1 MQHLRCI
8 TWDLLLCLMGSLVVA
23 HRLQAGG
30 SGVALCGFSCPATCG
45 ILVPWPGI
53 KPVFLVLQGGFLT
66 TVPPGKSLLCIYKPG
81 AYLKSPLACLTD
93 TSNDSSILIFPLSD
107 FLLCHCPS
115 SWLVELLD
123 TFLLKPPSHSTVPP
137 WPFSLPHAFLTP
149 ICQPA
154 LLTVFKMH
162 SHVLTFCAAAAQ
174 ALVAALHS
182 CLGPW
187 QWSPELVFPWCL
199 SVHSSHSDLLKDK
212 PGCTTRLNPQQLPV
226 TVGPAYPGLVPGS
239 S

>member
-1 MQHLRCI
+1 MSGLSWGTQHLRCV
-8 TWDLLLCLMGSLVVA
+8 TWDLLLCRMDSLVVA
-23 HRLQAGG
+23 HGLQSGG
-30 SGVALCGFSCPATCG
+30 SVVALCGCPAACG
-45 ILVPWPGI
+45 ILVPWQRI

-81 AYLKSPLACLTD
+81 AYLKSPLACLID
-93 TSNDSSILIFPLSD
+93 TSNDCSILIFPLSD

-115 SWLVELLD
+115 SWLVELLG

-137 WPFSLPHAFLTP
+137 WHFSFPHAFLTP

-154 LLTVFKMH
+154 LLTVFKIH
-162 SHVLTFCAAAAQ
+162 SHVPTFCAAAAQ

-187 QWSPELVFPWCL
+187 QCSPLLPGPLAMVSPVGL
-199 SVHSSHSDLLKDK
+199 PLMSVCSQQ
-212 PGCTTRLNPQQLPV
+212 PQWPFRR
-226 TVGPAYPGLVPGS
+226 
-239 S
+239 